1 VAQAVDVTW
10 VQAVA
15 ALWLGSALV
24 TAWLVGR
31 PRVRPQ
37 PFQPTPRT
45 IRMLERRDLGVN
57 RDGLHW
63 YAFLVRATGD
73 RPGWYAERAIGWTE
87 DVVVGTV
94 RYGSEAEARKIF
106 EALEAP

>member
-1 VAQAVDVTW
+1 MTW

-15 ALWLGSALV
+15 ALWLGSAFVL
-24 TAWLVGR
+24 AWLVGR
-31 PRVRPQ
+31 RPERE
-37 PFQPTPRT
+37 PTPVPTPR
-45 IRMLERRDLGVN
+45 IVRMVERRDLGVN

-63 YAFLVRATGD
+63 YAFLVRVTGD
-73 RPGWYAERAIGWTE
+73 RWYAERAIGWTE